1 MGKPTRLVTVFVDY
15 ICPFCYVGVARLD
28 ALRATYDLRVN
39 WCFLEIRPGNSPDT
53 EPVETPPYEPER
65 LRRKMER
72 LARMA
77 EEEGLHFADL
87 TVSTN
92 SHRALLL
99 AEAAK
104 EDGREPF
111 YRLHRRIYHAY
122 FGEGR
127 NIGREA
133 VLCELAAE
141 CGLGPRTPE
150 RAWSE
155 PRYEERLARNRL
167 LAMQLDVTDTPT
179 YFFGDTRVAGAVP
192 TGRLAEAARVG
203 DVPVH

>member
-15 ICPFCYVGVARLD
+15 ICPFCYVGVTRLD

-39 WCFLEIRPGNSPDT
+39 WCFLEIRPENSPDT
-53 EPVETPPYEPER
+53 EPVETLPYEPER

-111 YRLHRRIYHAY
+111 YRLHRRIYRAY

-127 NIGREA
+127 NIGRET

-192 TGRLAEAARVG
+192 TGRLAEAARGG

>member
-1 MGKPTRLVTVFVDY
+1 MDKPTRSVTVFVDY
-15 ICPFCYVGVARLD
+15 ICPFCYVGVTRLD

-39 WCFLEIRPGNSPDT
+39 WCFLEIHPENSPDT
-53 EPVETPPYEPER
+53 VPVEALPYEPER

-127 NIGREA
+127 NIGRET

-155 PRYEERLARNRL
+155 PRYEERLVRNRL

-192 TGRLAEAARVG
+192 TGRLAEAARGG